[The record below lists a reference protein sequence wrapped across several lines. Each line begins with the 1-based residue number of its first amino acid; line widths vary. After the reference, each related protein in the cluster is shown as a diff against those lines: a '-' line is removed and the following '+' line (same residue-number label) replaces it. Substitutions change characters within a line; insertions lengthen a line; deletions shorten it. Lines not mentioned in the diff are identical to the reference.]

1 MKNAVGRTQMA
12 TQLWVVMYLKSTGAF
27 VQRIVVHVVVS
38 SGCRRWSEMTKQ
50 EAAAMLVQLYADY
63 STLCDKYGWPPSD
76 GMSEAVAIAVQ
87 SLQEVE

>member
-1 MKNAVGRTQMA
+1 MA
-12 TQLWVVMYLKSTGAF
+12 EYIK
-27 VQRIVVHVVVS
+27 
-38 SGCRRWSEMTKQ
+38 
-50 EAAAMLVQLYADY
+50 LYADY

>member
-1 MKNAVGRTQMA
+1 MLLRGWLPVNAG
-12 TQLWVVMYLKSTGAF
+12 G
-27 VQRIVVHVVVS
+27 
-38 SGCRRWSEMTKQ
+38 GSEMTKQ

-63 STLCDKYGWPPSD
+63 SILCDKYAWSPSD

>member
-1 MKNAVGRTQMA
+1 MLTAAARLLTVSA
-12 TQLWVVMYLKSTGAF
+12 P
-27 VQRIVVHVVVS
+27 IVAES

-50 EAAAMLVQLYADY
+50 EAATMLVQLYADY
-63 STLCDKYGWPPSD
+63 FTLCDKYGWPPSD

>member
-1 MKNAVGRTQMA
+1 MYALSTLTEISNAEETM
-12 TQLWVVMYLKSTGAF
+12 VVPNAA
-27 VQRIVVHVVVS
+27 VS

>member
-1 MKNAVGRTQMA
+1 MYALSTLTDTANAEEEKAV
-12 TQLWVVMYLKSTGAF
+12 
-27 VQRIVVHVVVS
+27 IVVIAAAS

>member
-1 MKNAVGRTQMA
+1 MGPVPNAA
-12 TQLWVVMYLKSTGAF
+12 
-27 VQRIVVHVVVS
+27 VS

-87 SLQEVE
+87 SLKEVE

>member
-1 MKNAVGRTQMA
+1 MVQQQDNLQVNAEVRGLRSEKRIRRLTIWMA
-12 TQLWVVMYLKSTGAF
+12 LGPDV
-27 VQRIVVHVVVS
+27 
-38 SGCRRWSEMTKQ
+38 RRWSEMTKQ

>member
-1 MKNAVGRTQMA
+1 
-12 TQLWVVMYLKSTGAF
+12 
-27 VQRIVVHVVVS
+27 
-38 SGCRRWSEMTKQ
+38 MTKQ

-63 STLCDKYGWPPSD
+63 STLCDKYGWPPRD

>member
-1 MKNAVGRTQMA
+1 MDTVKFIEERNRMC
-12 TQLWVVMYLKSTGAF
+12 K
-27 VQRIVVHVVVS
+27 S

-63 STLCDKYGWPPSD
+63 STLCDKYAWSPSD
-76 GMSEAVAIAVQ
+76 GLSEAVALAVQ

>member
-1 MKNAVGRTQMA
+1 MA
-12 TQLWVVMYLKSTGAF
+12 LGPGV
-27 VQRIVVHVVVS
+27 
-38 SGCRRWSEMTKQ
+38 RRRSEMTKQ

>member
-1 MKNAVGRTQMA
+1 
-12 TQLWVVMYLKSTGAF
+12 
-27 VQRIVVHVVVS
+27 
-38 SGCRRWSEMTKQ
+38 MTKQ

-76 GMSEAVAIAVQ
+76 EMSEAVAIAVQ

>member
-1 MKNAVGRTQMA
+1 MEN
-12 TQLWVVMYLKSTGAF
+12 
-27 VQRIVVHVVVS
+27 VHVLVLNAIIVAVS
-38 SGCRRWSEMTKQ
+38 SGCRRWSEMAKQ

-63 STLCDKYGWPPSD
+63 STLCDKYGWTPSD